1 MEQQNEPIAGGDP
14 ARSEG
19 QESDYDGAWKETLR
33 SHFPQ
38 VILKC
43 FSDLHALI
51 DWNVAPEWLDKE
63 LGQILGTKGRR
74 NSQVDVLVRVHLL
87 EGGPQTVFCHIEIQ
101 STYEKD
107 FAVRLDLYNAGLKW
121 QLGHDVLTLAILA
134 DLDPHWL
141 PDRHTFELAGF
152 RTDRRFPICK
162 LVSRLESEWREDSSL
177 IAQVARA
184 QIAALRTAG
193 DPEARYGAK
202 MQLVRNL
209 YKQGHSSDTI
219 REMFRLIDWMM
230 RLSQR
235 FEKQFKIELEAYE
248 EELHMPYVTSIERLA
263 IEEGMQK
270 GLQKGREE
278 GREEGRQEGELIG
291 QIKILQELL
300 ELTSPTAEELGQHD
314 IAVLS
319 NLCQEL
325 RQRVRSRNGK

>member
-1 MEQQNEPIAGGDP
+1 MSCD
-14 ARSEG
+14 SVVSS
-19 QESDYDGAWKETLR
+19 QELR
-33 SHFPQ
+33 Q
-38 VILKC
+38 
-43 FSDLHALI
+43 
-51 DWNVAPEWLDKE
+51 
-63 LGQILGTKGRR
+63 
-74 NSQVDVLVRVHLL
+74 
-87 EGGPQTVFCHIEIQ
+87 
-101 STYEKD
+101 
-107 FAVRLDLYNAGLKW
+107 
-121 QLGHDVLTLAILA
+121 
-134 DLDPHWL
+134 
-141 PDRHTFELAGF
+141 
-152 RTDRRFPICK
+152 
-162 LVSRLESEWREDSSL
+162 
-177 IAQVARA
+177 RA
-184 QIAALRTAG
+184 AG